1 MKRCFLVSRYAGNVE
16 EHVKRAK
23 QACRA
28 LCRVGYAPFASHL
41 FYTQF
46 LKDDDALER
55 RVGMEAGH
63 AFMAHAQVILYRPDG
78 VISQGMRTDLAVAKA
93 MGKEILELVSL
104 DPPTFIPYE
113 GSAVAIGSFFRHLRV
128 ASAVD

>member
-1 MKRCFLVSRYAGNVE
+1 VE
-16 EHVKRAK
+16 EHVKRARK
-23 QACRA
+23 ACRA
-28 LCRVGYAPFASHL
+28 LCRVGYAPFAPHL

-63 AFMAHAQVILYRPDG
+63 AFMAHAQGILYRPDG

-104 DPPTFIPYE
+104 DPPTFVTYE
-113 GSAVAIGSFFRHLRV
+113 GSAVAVGSTPRHLRV
-128 ASAVD
+128 ASVVD